1 MADARPLA
9 LTVEDLTGDD
19 GGVFRI
25 LRVDA
30 SAERH
35 GAPVVLVHGMFT
47 DRRFWLSE
55 RGVGLAAY
63 LARAGH
69 PVIVVQ
75 RRGLSDS
82 PRCTQRHGLIEH
94 LTCDLPVVARRVA
107 RAHERPAFWIGHAF
121 GGVLAARAIATRLP
135 SETVAG
141 LVLLASQYEVGKR
154 MLDWPGNRVT
164 KTITRVLG
172 HLPARAAGLGPVDEP
187 TAAAFDACAWVESRR
202 EAGFRAELARIQ
214 TPVLAISG
222 AADRVD
228 PTEGCRRFIEPI
240 ASPDK
245 TFLIAGREYGFESDY
260 DHPGIVVSKPARR
273 EIWPRIA
280 AWLTEHEPENS
291 PI

>member
-1 MADARPLA
+1 MADVRPLSVH
-9 LTVEDLTGDD
+9 VEDLTADD
-19 GGVFRI
+19 GGAFRI

-35 GAPVVLVHGMFT
+35 GAPAVLVHGMFT

-55 RGVGLAAY
+55 REVGLAAY

-69 PVIVVQ
+69 PVIAVQ

-82 PRCTQRHGLIEH
+82 PRCTRRRGLVEH
-94 LTCDLPVVARRVA
+94 LAHDLPVVARRVA
-107 RAHERPAFWIGHAF
+107 RSHERPAFWIGHSF

-154 MLDWPGNRVT
+154 MLDRPGNLAT
-164 KTITRVLG
+164 KTIARMLG

-187 TAAAFDACAWVESRR
+187 AAAVFDACDWVERR
-202 EAGFRAELARIQ
+202 HGAGFGAELAGIHAP
-214 TPVLAISG
+214 TLAISG

-228 PTEGCRRFIEPI
+228 PSAGCRRFVESI
-240 ASPDK
+240 ASTDK
-245 TFLIAGREYGFESDY
+245 TFWVAGKTQGFETDY
-260 DHPGIVVSKPARR
+260 DHPGIVVSRPARR

-280 AWLTEHEPENS
+280 AWLAEHEPTAS
-291 PI
+291 PT

>member
-9 LTVEDLTGDD
+9 LAVEDLTGDD
-19 GGVFRI
+19 GGAFRI

-35 GAPVVLVHGMFT
+35 GAPVLLVHGMFT

-55 RGVGLAAY
+55 REVGLAAY

-82 PRCTQRHGLIEH
+82 PRCTRRRGLAEH
-94 LTCDLPVVARRVA
+94 LAHDLPVVARRVA
-107 RAHERPAFWIGHAF
+107 RSHERPAFWIGHSF
-121 GGVLAARAIATRLP
+121 GGVLAARAVATRLP
-135 SETVAG
+135 ASSVAG
-141 LVLLASQYEVGKR
+141 LVLLASQYEIGKR
-154 MLDWPGNRVT
+154 MLDRPANLAT
-164 KTITRVLG
+164 KTMTRVLG

-187 TAAAFDACAWVESRR
+187 AAAVLDACAWVESRR
-202 EAGFRAELARIQ
+202 GTGFGAELARIH

-228 PTEGCRRFIEPI
+228 PSEGCRRFVESI
-240 ASPDK
+240 ASTDK
-245 TFLIAGREYGFESDY
+245 TFWLAGRAQGFETDY
-260 DHPGIVVSKPARR
+260 DHPGIVISKPARR

-280 AWLTEHEPENS
+280 AWLAEHEPS
-291 PI
+291 DAKA

>member
-1 MADARPLA
+1 MADVRPLS
-9 LTVEDLTGDD
+9 VSEEVLTGDD
-19 GGVFRI
+19 DGAFRI

-55 RGVGLAAY
+55 REVGLAAY

-69 PVIVVQ
+69 PVTIVQ

-82 PRCTQRHGLIEH
+82 PRCIRRRGLVEH
-94 LTCDLPVVARRVA
+94 LSQDLPAVARRVA
-107 RAHERPAFWIGHAF
+107 RSHERPAFWVGHSF
-121 GGVLAARAIATRLP
+121 GGVLAARAIATQLAG
-135 SETVAG
+135 EAVAG
-141 LVLLASQYEVGKR
+141 LVLLASQYQVGKR
-154 MLDWPGNRVT
+154 MLDRPANLAT
-164 KTITRVLG
+164 KTLTRVLG

-187 TAAAFDACAWVESRR
+187 AAAVFDACDWVESRR
-202 EAGFRAELARIQ
+202 GTGFDTELAAIR

-228 PTEGCRRFIEPI
+228 PSAGCRRFIEAI
-240 ASPDK
+240 GSSDK
-245 TFLIAGREYGFESDY
+245 TFWLAGRAEGFETDY

-280 AWLTEHEPENS
+280 AWLAEHEPPES
-291 PI
+291 ST